1 VPIHTADARRSLADA
16 EVVTF
21 CVAQAIMGI
30 PTDER
35 FLKAAREQTEAP
47 VPRLPDRSG
56 YYKRRDRV
64 ADTIQM
70 LIGVFASDSPGYHDD
85 LVIVD

>member
-1 VPIHTADARRSLADA
+1 VPIHTADARRSLTDA

-35 FLKAAREQTEAP
+35 FLKAAPKRLKHLF
-47 VPRLPDRSG
+47 PRLPDRSG
-56 YYKRRDRV
+56 YSS
-64 ADTIQM
+64 AAT
-70 LIGVFASDSPGYHDD
+70 GSPTRSRC
-85 LVIVD
+85 